1 MTASPHLRGIVI
13 AGGLA
18 VLALALGFVTL
29 SMNQTASK
37 ASVHTVLPL
46 KLRHHATTRAKTPT
60 TAKAAKT
67 AAKKPALRVDK
78 NFKAAVAAG
87 LPAPVAR
94 ALAKRPVVVVELSSS
109 VDPVAK
115 LSTGEA
121 KAGAQLAGAAF
132 VEVSVDRNGDV
143 VSKLARALG
152 QLPSAP
158 AAVVYTRPATAYV
171 TLPGFNDRTTVE
183 QAAANALASFR
194 AQAAGTSAGA
204 ATTPP
209 AAPAATAPA
218 ASPSTSLPSV
228 ASQTGSA

>member
-18 VLALALGFVTL
+18 VLALALGFITL

-46 KLRHHATTRAKTPT
+46 KLRHHG
-60 TAKAAKT
+60 AKAATTSAKPVT
-67 AAKKPALRVDK
+67 KKPAMRVDR
-78 NFKAAVAAG
+78 NLKAALAAG

-94 ALAKRPVVVVELSSS
+94 GLAKRPVVVIELSST

-132 VEVSVDRNGDV
+132 VEVSVDRDSDV

-152 QLPSAP
+152 QLPAAP
-158 AAVVYTRPATAYV
+158 ATIVYTRPAAAYV
-171 TLPGFNDRTTVE
+171 TLPGFSDRTTVQ

-194 AQAAGTSAGA
+194 SQSASGGTAGA
-204 ATTPP
+204 ATPT
-209 AAPAATAPA
+209 APAATTPA
-218 ASPSTSLPSV
+218 VSPSTSLPSV
-228 ASQTGSA
+228 ATQTGSA

>member
-37 ASVHTVLPL
+37 AAVHTVLPL
-46 KLRHHATTRAKTPT
+46 KLRHHAAAASAKS
-60 TAKAAKT
+60 AKPGT
-67 AAKKPALRVDK
+67 KKPAMRVDA
-78 NFKAAVAAG
+78 NLKAALAAG
-87 LPAPVAR
+87 LPASVAHG
-94 ALAKRPVVVVELSSS
+94 LAKKPVVVVELSSS

-132 VEVSVDRNGDV
+132 VELSVDRDSDA

-158 AAVVYTRPATAYV
+158 ATVVYTRPAAAYV
-171 TLPGFNDRTTVE
+171 SLTGFSDRTTVE
-183 QAAANALASFR
+183 QAAENALASFR
-194 AQAAGTSAGA
+194 SQAASGG
-204 ATTPP
+204 ATTTP
-209 AAPAATAPA
+209 AAPAAPA
-218 ASPSTSLPSV
+218 AATPGASPSTSLPSV
-228 ASQTGSA
+228 ATQTGSA

>member
-46 KLRHHATTRAKTPT
+46 KLRHPATTPT
-60 TAKAAKT
+60 KTAKVSKAT
-67 AAKKPALRVDK
+67 SKKPALRVDK

-121 KAGAQLAGAAF
+121 KSGAQLAGAAF
-132 VEVSVDRNGDV
+132 LEVSVDRNGDV

>member
-18 VLALALGFVTL
+18 VLALALGFITL

-46 KLRHHATTRAKTPT
+46 KLRHHGAT
-60 TAKAAKT
+60 KAATSAKP
-67 AAKKPALRVDK
+67 AAKKPAMRVDK
-78 NFKAAVAAG
+78 NLKAALAAG
-87 LPAPVAR
+87 LPGSVAR
-94 ALAKRPVVVVELSSS
+94 ALAKKPVVVIELSST

-132 VEVSVDRNGDV
+132 VEVSVDRDSDV

-152 QLPSAP
+152 QLPAAP
-158 AAVVYTRPATAYV
+158 ATVVYTRPAAAYV
-171 TLPGFNDRTTVE
+171 TLPGFSDRTTVQ
-183 QAAANALASFR
+183 QAAENALASFR
-194 AQAAGTSAGA
+194 SQAASGTSGAGA
-204 ATTPP
+204 TTTP
-209 AAPAATAPA
+209 AAPTATAPA
-218 ASPSTSLPSV
+218 VSPSTSLPSV
-228 ASQTGSA
+228 ATQTGSA

>member
-1 MTASPHLRGIVI
+1 MAASQHLRGIVI
-13 AGGLA
+13 AGALA

-46 KLRHHATTRAKTPT
+46 KLRHKATAPKSTKPAKP
-60 TAKAAKT
+60 AMKVNANLKAA
-67 AAKKPALRVDK
+67 L
-78 NFKAAVAAG
+78 AAG

-94 ALAKRPVVVVELSSS
+94 ALAKKPVVVVELSSS

-132 VEVSVDRNGDV
+132 VEVSVDRDDDV

-152 QLPSAP
+152 ALPAAP
-158 AAVVYTRPATAYV
+158 AAVVYTRPAAAYV
-171 TLPGFNDRTTVE
+171 TLPGFNDRTTVQ

-194 AQAAGTSAGA
+194 SQAASGTSGA
-204 ATTPP
+204 ATP
-209 AAPAATAPA
+209 TAPA
-218 ASPSTSLPSV
+218 TTAPTVSPSTSLPSV
-228 ASQTGSA
+228 ATQTGSA

>member
-13 AGGLA
+13 AGALA
-18 VLALALGFVTL
+18 VLALALGFITL
-29 SMNQTASK
+29 GMNQTASK

-46 KLRHHATTRAKTPT
+46 KLRH
-60 TAKAAKT
+60 KAT
-67 AAKKPALRVDK
+67 AAKPATKKPAKPALKV
-78 NFKAAVAAG
+78 NANLKAALAAG

-94 ALAKRPVVVVELSSS
+94 ALGKKPVVVIELSSS
-109 VDPVAK
+109 VDPVSK

-132 VEVSVDRNGDV
+132 VEVSIDRDDDI

-158 AAVVYTRPATAYV
+158 SAVVYTRPATAYV
-171 TLPGFNDRTTVE
+171 TLPGFNDRTTVQ

-194 AQAAGTSAGA
+194 AQAAAG
-204 ATTPP
+204 

-218 ASPSTSLPSV
+218 ATAPTVSPSTSLPAV
-228 ASQTGSA
+228 ATQTGSA